1 MRYFKYDA
9 MDRGLEEDDQKDFD
23 PNRLLRYVKQ
33 ILHREKR
40 RDKILVDPSSPNLDP
55 VQRNLAL
62 RESINPSASLSE
74 FVVKI
79 LERRSYHP
87 VENLVLVVQ
96 DQVGR
101 DFMTNQP
108 IYCQG
113 VEFRRD

>member
-23 PNRLLRYVKQ
+23 PT
-33 ILHREKR
+33 
-40 RDKILVDPSSPNLDP
+40 SSPNLDP
-55 VQRNLAL
+55 VQRNHAL